1 MRQRILIG
9 ITFVFALAA
18 STSLAQNSNSPTV
31 RPRKTTTTTK
41 PSTDSQKNTD
51 VQEPATTQPKVRSNP
66 AKPKVTAT
74 DNSSSPTVTEA
85 FNALINGIRHAD
97 VKAVSSV
104 YLNSPRLIL
113 FNSNGTVT
121 RGWEQMRKNC
131 ES

>member
-74 DNSSSPTVTEA
+74 NNSIPPPETEA
-85 FNALINGIRHAD
+85 FTPLITGFPPAD
-97 VKAVSSV
+97 EKAV
-104 YLNSPRLIL
+104 P
-113 FNSNGTVT
+113 
-121 RGWEQMRKNC
+121 
-131 ES
+131 